1 MLSISKS
8 QDRVLNLGNRQVP
21 LYPAS
26 SDEITALFTKTG
38 LVIEQQFETEF
49 ALIFA
54 ARREVCEMNCPT
66 CSSDLLLCHKL
77 IDGAVSPMKNKSN
90 IIYPNCSVCGR
101 PIQIEDVEAYIAG
114 NRKVLLISGTA
125 GAGKTALG
133 QYIESKSDYIFIDGD
148 AISKRVNHYA
158 RLDPSAVTPD
168 YQKETIRTMLVLLG
182 LGYDVV
188 VGYVI
193 NKEVL
198 KWYIDGLA
206 SYKITPT
213 FRVLVPERS
222 VCLQRDIDRECW
234 TAGAEYV
241 DRWYDEQRAYLITA
255 PEICVDS
262 SQETMEDTFINHF
275 QALL

>member
-1 MLSISKS
+1 MK
-8 QDRVLNLGNRQVP
+8 
-21 LYPAS
+21 
-26 SDEITALFTKTG
+26 
-38 LVIEQQFETEF
+38 
-49 ALIFA
+49 
-54 ARREVCEMNCPT
+54 CPT
-66 CSSDLLLCHKL
+66 CSSNLLRYHKL
-77 IDGAVSPMKNKSN
+77 IDDTVSPMKNKSN

-101 PIQIEDVEAYIAG
+101 PIQIEDVEVHITG

-133 QYIESKSDYIFIDGD
+133 QYIENSSDYIFIDGD

-158 RLDPSAVTPD
+158 RLNPSITAPD
-168 YQKETIRTMLVLLG
+168 YQRETIRTMLALLG
-182 LGYDVV
+182 LGYHVV

-213 FRVLVPERS
+213 FRILVPERS
-222 VCLQRDIDRECW
+222 ICLQRDIDRECW

-241 DRWYDEQRAYLITA
+241 DRWYDEQRAYLKTD
-255 PEICVDS
+255 PDICIDS
-262 SQETMEDTFINHF
+262 SQETLADTFANHF